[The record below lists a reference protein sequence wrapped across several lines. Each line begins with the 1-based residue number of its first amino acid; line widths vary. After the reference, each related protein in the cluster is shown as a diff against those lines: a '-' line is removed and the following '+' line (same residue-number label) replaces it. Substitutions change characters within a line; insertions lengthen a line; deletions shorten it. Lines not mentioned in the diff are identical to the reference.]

1 MHTKL
6 EKKLSH
12 VGPMRAMVAALVTL
26 LAASAFAADVV
37 PHSASKTVLVLGD
50 SLSAEYGLQRGQG
63 WVALLEKRLGKDHID
78 AQLINASISG
88 ETTIGGK
95 SRLAALLQKNH
106 PNIVVLELGANDG
119 LRGLPIAETS
129 KNLREI
135 IATARKIKA
144 RVLLIGMQLP
154 PNYGTDYT
162 RRFAALFP
170 TIAKETHASLVPFM
184 LDGVVMQPQLF
195 QSDRLHPTAAAQPII
210 LDTIW
215 PQLQPLINSK

>member
-1 MHTKL
+1 MRTTL
-6 EKKLSH
+6 EKKLSR
-12 VGPMRAMVAALVTL
+12 VGSLRAIGMALLTM
-26 LAASAFAADVV
+26 LAASAFAANSV

-63 WVALLEKRLGKDHID
+63 WVALLEKRLSEDHID
-78 AQLINASISG
+78 AQLVNASVSG

-106 PNIVVLELGANDG
+106 PQIVVVELGANDG
-119 LRGLPIAETS
+119 LRGLPINETG

-135 IATARKIKA
+135 ITAAKKIKA

-162 RRFAALFP
+162 KRFAALFP
-170 TIAKETHASLVPFM
+170 TVAKETRSSLVPFM
-184 LDGVVMQPQLF
+184 LDAIVMQPQFF
-195 QSDRLHPTAAAQPII
+195 QADRLHPTAAAQPII
-210 LDTIW
+210 LNTIW
-215 PQLQPLINSK
+215 PQLQPLITSK